1 MLCCAYPARIRRRC
15 CSPWISRWSRYS
27 LRSIPT
33 YRSAKEFARG
43 ARGGALIT
51 VTVDREPGRG
61 SPGELEARHSR
72 FLPRRKGRVRLTQ
85 VVWC

>member
-1 MLCCAYPARIRRRC
+1 LLCCAYPARIRPKVLFAVDQQVVEVLAAER
-15 CSPWISRWSRYS
+15 SHIP
-27 LRSIPT
+27 LREGI
-33 YRSAKEFARG
+33 ARG